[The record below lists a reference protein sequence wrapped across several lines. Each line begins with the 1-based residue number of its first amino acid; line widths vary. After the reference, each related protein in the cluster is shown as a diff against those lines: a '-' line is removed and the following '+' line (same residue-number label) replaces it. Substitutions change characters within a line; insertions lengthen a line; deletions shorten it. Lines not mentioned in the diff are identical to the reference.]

1 MKAFILT
8 IVDDADFQRLKH
20 KSAWASR
27 ARAQEK
33 ATAVVAELMAK
44 EPEWGDTFDVRIEE
58 FEVQQ

>member
-33 ATAVVAELMAK
+33 ASAVVAGLMAK

-58 FEVQQ
+58 FEVQE